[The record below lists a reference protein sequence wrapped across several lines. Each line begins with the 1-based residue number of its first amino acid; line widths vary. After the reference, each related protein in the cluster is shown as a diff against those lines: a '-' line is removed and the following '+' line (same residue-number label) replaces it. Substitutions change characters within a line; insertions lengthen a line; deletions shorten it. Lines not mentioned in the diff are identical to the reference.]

1 MNITYCGDT
10 HTCGRSVN
18 EDAFDMQQI
27 TGNLALF
34 VVADGLGGHPAGEVA
49 SRLAITA
56 LKDSVRAHA
65 PAQAEDTET
74 VMQSSNGS
82 VRTHAP
88 AQVPCSPAQMKEM
101 LNAGFLAAARAIADD
116 CSNNAKHT
124 GMATTLLAAL
134 FNDTFDCVV
143 ANVGDS
149 RAYLGGT
156 ALIRITKD
164 HSFVQELF
172 ERGLITEDAMQL
184 HPKRNIVTR
193 VVSAVP
199 VNPDI
204 VDLSLGKNTL
214 VLCTDGLFGAL
225 SDEEI
230 FLEVQG
236 EDVPR
241 ICQNLIERSRAI
253 NGDNTTV
260 VVVRAL
266 SD

>member
-1 MNITYCGDT
+1 MNLTCCGDT

-27 TGNLALF
+27 TGNLTLF

-65 PAQAEDTET
+65 PAQAT
-74 VMQSSNGS
+74 SSH
-82 VRTHAP
+82 V
-88 AQVPCSPAQMKEM
+88 QMKEM
-101 LNAGFLAAARAIADD
+101 LNEGFLAAARAIADD

-134 FNDTFDCVV
+134 FNDAFDCVV

-156 ALIRITKD
+156 NLIRITKD

-193 VVSAVP
+193 VISAVP

>member
-1 MNITYCGDT
+1 MNLTCCGDT

-65 PAQAEDTET
+65 PAQAT
-74 VMQSSNGS
+74 S
-82 VRTHAP
+82 
-88 AQVPCSPAQMKEM
+88 SPAQMKEM
-101 LNAGFLAAARAIADD
+101 LNEGFLAAARAIADD
-116 CSNNAKHT
+116 CSINAKHT

-134 FNDTFDCVV
+134 LNDAFDCVV

-193 VVSAVP
+193 VISAVP

-230 FLEVQG
+230 FSEVQG

-266 SD
+266 